1 MQKKQLV
8 VRAVEFQLIVGQL
21 YKMGP
26 DEIPRRC
33 VMEHERLM
41 ILNEAHASV
50 AGGHYA
56 RKYAVCKIFQ
66 AGLWWPTLPVD
77 AREYYRNYDIC

>member
-56 RKYAVCKIFQ
+56 GKPIVQKILQ
-66 AGLWWPTLPVD
+66 AILWCLTMH
-77 AREYYRNYDIC
+77 ANA